1 MKDTLINSVKSVS
14 NIIEK
19 SSNSSNIDK
28 GWFEILL
35 INNPGLITIIIT
47 GLFLPIGLL
56 WLNNRNS
63 RKLIEL
69 EKQLEE
75 KYNGNYEIKNQ
86 ERSIY
91 SSLSKILF
99 DVQQLHV
106 ALSGTCIDKNCI
118 ENAVLKFDD
127 SITKYHE
134 EISNNLLY
142 MPSIIINNIYK
153 FYGKISD
160 LKISLKEFNDTKN
173 FAMAH
178 VSVYGYS
185 IQLADILIEIQETLI
200 GQNETLKNNFNK
212 THQEMMKYCCGR
224 KPPQELL
231 DEYILLLKEI
241 KPSTEENDI
250 KELRDLWK

>member
-153 FYGKISD
+153 F
-160 LKISLKEFNDTKN
+160 
-173 FAMAH
+173 
-178 VSVYGYS
+178 
-185 IQLADILIEIQETLI
+185 
-200 GQNETLKNNFNK
+200 
-212 THQEMMKYCCGR
+212 
-224 KPPQELL
+224 
-231 DEYILLLKEI
+231 
-241 KPSTEENDI
+241 
-250 KELRDLWK
+250 